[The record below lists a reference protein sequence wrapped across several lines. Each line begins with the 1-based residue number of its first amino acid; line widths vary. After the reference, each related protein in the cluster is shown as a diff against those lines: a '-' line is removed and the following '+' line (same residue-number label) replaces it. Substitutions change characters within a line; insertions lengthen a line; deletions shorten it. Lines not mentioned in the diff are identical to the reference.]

1 MSKFMYKLMTSW
13 HLEITKCCL
22 SIILGVLFFLS
33 LILNSTIGQSLISEI
48 SVLKTGPMI
57 CALYLPNI
65 PDFEFLWMGQGCK
78 LFCLHV
84 YSTERKR
91 NKLEITDWCKNLG
104 VKHRGFQ
111 CYWIKK
117 QKLHFPN
124 QPVERR
130 LFWCWTLDLILTYI
144 LLNSQSLNNISI

>member
-1 MSKFMYKLMTSW
+1 MRYQSWKLALWSA
-13 HLEITKCCL
+13 LDKIITYC
-22 SIILGVLFFLS
+22 SQVIS
-33 LILNSTIGQSLISEI
+33 SDLISNFVPRI
-48 SVLKTGPMI
+48 LFQDCFVSFQLHVT
-57 CALYLPNI
+57 LYLPNI

-117 QKLHFPN
+117 QKVHSPN
-124 QPVERR
+124 QPVELR